1 MPQASALFRT
11 VARSDQLGFG
21 AGESLDGRKV
31 VDFLRLKKP
40 ELAKVAGVAPASVRY
55 DHKMPA
61 EVRERIE
68 EIANVIELVAQFF
81 DGDAAKTAL
90 WFKTPNPML
99 GNISP
104 RDMIRYGRYDRLR
117 RFVVEAL
124 DENVAE
130 PQGGV

>member
-124 DENVAE
+124 DENAAE